1 MAGIPI
7 DGDIV
12 GIPVELDFLMGNR
25 YIYRIYSRLKYVH
38 SYPNIWYYKK
48 ALLLLCRAEGQA
60 NTIRK

>member
-25 YIYRIYSRLKYVH
+25 YIL
-38 SYPNIWYYKK
+38 PNLFKVEICAFISQYMV
-48 ALLLLCRAEGQA
+48 L
-60 NTIRK
+60 